1 MMVEFT
7 QTRMAKNLTNKLTR
21 IINSYQ
27 GNISMVMMDVV
38 NGEMPLIPINI
49 TDQRS
54 MMERLNNKSNTSM
67 NEHV

>member
-27 GNISMVMMDVV
+27 GNISMVMMDGVK
-38 NGEMPLIPINI
+38 GEMPLIPINI